1 MGKVYT
7 RFQTKVLNE
16 PLLRGVVQKFLP
28 EKKCEENR
36 ISFPVHSLSL
46 KTGTEAEAIDFSTRA
61 SGKKPRFSG
70 SSNSLDPAMFSME
83 SFQFVILTKT

>member
-16 PLLRGVVQKFLP
+16 PSLRGVVQKFLP
-28 EKKCEENR
+28 EKKGEENR

-46 KTGTEAEAIDFSTRA
+46 ITGTEAEAMDFSRRA
-61 SGKKPRFSG
+61 SGKNQGFPG
-70 SSNSLDPAMFSME
+70 LA
-83 SFQFVILTKT
+83 IH